1 MRLSKIKLAGF
12 KSFVDPTTI
21 LLPSNRVGIVGPN
34 GCGKSNTIDAV
45 RWVMGESSARY
56 LRGDSMEDVIFN
68 GSSTRQPV
76 GQASIELVFDNS
88 QGVLG
93 GQYAQYAE
101 ISIRRRVSRDG
112 QSQYFLNGTRC
123 RRRDITDI
131 FLGTGL
137 GPRSYA
143 IIEQGMISRI
153 IEARPEE
160 LRVYLEEAAGISKY
174 KERRRETETRI
185 RHTRENLERLQDLR
199 DEVDK
204 QLRHL
209 QRQADVAER
218 YKAWRDEE
226 RRLKAELM
234 ALRLRDLETE
244 SGHREQELR
253 AQETRLE
260 ATVARQRQLEAG
272 LEQDREALVDAN
284 ETFNEVQ
291 GRYYRL
297 GSEISRTEQS
307 IQHHRELRERQ
318 SRELEQVRDGLAQTR
333 SHIQDDEA
341 RLVEVL
347 TELES
352 LEPEHAVGSEALEEI
367 GERLLQAEQAM
378 GAWQGRWEAFNRRAA
393 EPSQAAQVERTRME
407 QLERQIRALDER
419 LSRLTQERETLS
431 TDALRAEILTL
442 EDQSVLA
449 HARVETLDE
458 ALQSARD
465 RIHDNREQTRLHQGQ
480 VDELRRRIQSLGGRL
495 ASLEAL
501 QQAALGKQTASVM
514 GWLKR
519 QGLADAPRLGE
530 GLDVTPGWEKAVETV
545 LGQFLEAI
553 CVPALD
559 PVAQVCASLE
569 QGDLLAWE
577 TGDITGADDAP
588 APDRLADRVRGPVP
602 LLDLLADVHVAA
614 DLATALALRPR
625 LGPGESVI
633 TPEGIW
639 LGRRWLRVARDR
651 DEHAGLIGRDRELRQ
666 LREEMQALQE
676 TLESRQQDLEEGRE
690 GLRELEAGRDQA
702 QVELNQAHR
711 TASELDAQLSNRR
724 TRLEQVETRMQRVEG
739 EITEVRAQRLQEQ
752 EALQQATR
760 RRNEAV
766 TRMEVLARERESL
779 EQDRDGLRRDLD
791 MIRTE
796 AQARREAV
804 HRMALTL
811 QTLRAARDATRQA
824 LERLRGQSGQ
834 LQARLEDLQTAL
846 DDAEAPIGELEDTL
860 ATLVEDR
867 MDVEHALSQARA
879 GVQAL
884 EAGMRDKDQQRLGTE
899 REAETLRGHLDELR
913 MAWQEIKVRRQTVL
927 EQLQDTGFTLAP
939 LLEDLDPAATV
950 ADRQRQVDD
959 LGQRIARLGPINL
972 AAIDEYKAQSER
984 KTYLDAQYNDLMQA
998 LETLEN
1004 AIQRIDRETRS
1015 RFRDTFER
1023 VNGRLQEMFP
1033 RLFGGGQAHLEMT
1046 GDDLLSTGIA
1056 VMARPPGKRL
1066 STIHLMS
1073 GGEKALT
1080 AVALVFAI
1088 FELNPAPF
1096 CMLDEVDA
1104 PLDEANVGRF
1114 CALVREMSER
1124 VQFIFIT
1131 HNKTTMELADQLV
1144 GVTMREPGVSR
1155 LVTVDVEEA
1164 AQMATA

>member
-68 GSSTRQPV
+68 GSSTRKPV
-76 GQASIELVFDNS
+76 GQAAIELVFDNS

-160 LRVYLEEAAGISKY
+160 LRVYLEEAAGISRY

-218 YKAWRDEE
+218 YKAWREDE

-234 ALRLRDLETE
+234 ALRLRDLEAE
-244 SGHREQELR
+244 AERRGQELR
-253 AQETRLE
+253 VQETRLE
-260 ATVARQRQLEAG
+260 ATVARQRQQEAG
-272 LEQDREALVDAN
+272 LEQDRAALVDAN
-284 ETFNEVQ
+284 EAFNEVQ

-318 SRELEQVRDGLAQTR
+318 SRELAQVRDSLAQAR
-333 SHIQDDEA
+333 GHIQDDEA
-341 RLVEVL
+341 RLVAAL
-347 TELES
+347 TDLEA

-367 GERLLQAEQAM
+367 SDRLMQAEQAM
-378 GAWQGRWEAFNRRAA
+378 MSWQGHWEDFNRRAA
-393 EPSQAAQVERTRME
+393 EPSQVAQVERTRME
-407 QLERQIRALDER
+407 QLERQIRALDDR
-419 LSRLTQERETLS
+419 LGRLTQEQEDLS
-431 TDALRAEILTL
+431 TDALRAEIQVLA
-442 EDQSVLA
+442 EQSVLA
-449 HARVETLDE
+449 HAGVETLDE
-458 ALQSARD
+458 ALQAVRD
-465 RIHDNREQTRLHQGQ
+465 RIHDNREQARLHNAQ
-480 VDELRRRIQSLGGRL
+480 VDELRRRIQSLNGRL

-501 QQAALGKQTASVM
+501 QQAALGKQTASVT
-514 GWLKR
+514 GWLKA

-530 GLDVTPGWEKAVETV
+530 GLDVAAGWEKAVETV
-545 LGQFLEAI
+545 LGQYLEAI
-553 CVPALD
+553 CVPDLD
-559 PVAQVCASLE
+559 PLAQVCDSLE
-569 QGDLLAWE
+569 EGDLLAWE
-577 TGDITGADDAP
+577 TVGGDLTDAM
-588 APDRLADRVRGPVP
+588 PDSERLSTKVRGPIP
-602 LLDLLADVHVAA
+602 LNDLLTPVHAA
-614 DLATALALRPR
+614 PDLETALVLRAR
-625 LGPGESVI
+625 LAPHESVI
-633 TPEGIW
+633 TPDGIW
-639 LGRRWLRVARDR
+639 LGRCWLRVARDR

-666 LREEMQALQE
+666 LRDEMHDLQE
-676 TLESRQQDLEEGRE
+676 ELEIRQQGLEDGRE
-690 GLRELEAGRDQA
+690 GLRELEAGRDQV

-711 TASELDAQLSNRR
+711 AASELDAQLSNRR

-739 EITEVRAQRLQEQ
+739 EITEVQAQRLQEH
-752 EALQQATR
+752 EALQQATH

-766 TRMEVLARERESL
+766 TRMEALARERDSL
-779 EQDRDGLRRDLD
+779 ERGRDGLRRDLD
-791 MIRTE
+791 MIRGE
-796 AQARREAV
+796 ARSRREAV
-804 HRMALTL
+804 HQMALKL
-811 QTLRAARDATRQA
+811 QTLRAARDAARQA
-824 LERLRGQSGQ
+824 LDRLQGQSAQ
-834 LQARLEDLQTAL
+834 LQARLEYLQIAL

-860 ATLVEDR
+860 VTLVDDR
-867 MDVEHALSQARA
+867 MDVEQALAAARA
-879 GVQAL
+879 RVQAL
-884 EAGMRDKDQQRLGTE
+884 EAEMRDKDQHRLGAE
-899 REAETLRGHLDELR
+899 READTLRDRLDQLR

-927 EQLQDTGFTLAP
+927 EQLEEAGFTLAS
-939 LLEDLDPAATV
+939 LLAAMDPAATV
-950 ADRQRQVDD
+950 ADRQAQADA

-984 KTYLDAQYNDLMQA
+984 QTYLDAQYNDLTQA
-998 LETLEN
+998 LETLES

-1164 AQMATA
+1164 AQMATT